1 MSMNKK
7 AVIAV
12 SAMLSAIAAMSAYA
26 AASDVIKERQQ
37 GLKSLG
43 EAFKTVRDELAGGKD
58 MAKIRTA
65 SATISK
71 VANSMEHWFPAGSG
85 GEAGVKTAAKP
96 EIWKDTATF
105 NSARKRLV
113 DEAAKFSQAANSG
126 DLAAVR
132 GGVPALGGAC
142 KNCHDNFRVKED

>member
-1 MSMNKK
+1 MFMKK
-7 AVIAV
+7 TLVV
-12 SAMLSAIAAMSAYA
+12 MAAMAGVVAAVGAYA
-26 AASDVIKERQQ
+26 AAADVIKERQQ
-37 GLKSLG
+37 GLKSMG
-43 EAFKTVRDELAGGKD
+43 DAFKTVRDELAGGRD
-58 MAKIRTA
+58 VAKIKSA

-105 NSARKRLV
+105 NSARQRLV
-113 DEAAKFSQAANSG
+113 DEAGKFAQAANSG
-126 DLAAVR
+126 DLAAIGGGVR
-132 GGVPALGGAC
+132 GLGGAC

>member
-1 MSMNKK
+1 MKKK
-7 AVIAV
+7 ALV
-12 SAMLSAIAAMSAYA
+12 AIAAVVGVAAAISAYA

-43 EAFKTVRDELAGGKD
+43 DAFKTVRDELAGGKD
-58 MAKIRTA
+58 VSKIKAA

-105 NSARKRLV
+105 NSARQRLV
-113 DEAAKFSQAANSG
+113 DEAGKFAQAANAG
-126 DLAAVR
+126 DLAAIGSGVR
-132 GGVPALGGAC
+132 GLGGAC

>member
-1 MSMNKK
+1 MAMKTK
-7 AVIAV
+7 ALI
-12 SAMLSAIAAMSAYA
+12 AIAAVFGVASATIAYA
-26 AASDVIKERQQ
+26 AAADVIKERQQ

-58 MAKIRTA
+58 MAKIKTA

-96 EIWKDTATF
+96 EIWQDSATF
-105 NSARKRLV
+105 NSARQRLV
-113 DEAAKFSQAANSG
+113 SEAAKFSQAANSG

-132 GGVPALGGAC
+132 GGVPGLGGAC